1 MKLHRAVFVLVLL
14 AALALASLGIAAGNS
29 EIQPQKP
36 VIKTWTE
43 IKGLFK

>member
-1 MKLHRAVFVLVLL
+1 MKLRHAMVI
-14 AALALASLGIAAGNS
+14 LALLTVLAVASLGVAAGNS

-43 IKGLFK
+43 IKGLFE